1 MSYIKLDESSMLPNL
16 TVIVVYGLYIINNNK
31 VSVYS
36 LSFFLLFILDWNG
49 LKYLLSTVVNN
60 CTNKTVFLF
69 FWRIND
75 RSRIIYILKIEFVL
89 DN

>member
-36 LSFFLLFILDWNG
+36 LSFFLLFVLDWNG

>member
-36 LSFFLLFILDWNG
+36 LSFFLLFVLDWNG
-49 LKYLLSTVVNN
+49 LKYLLSAVVNN
-60 CTNKTVFLF
+60 YTNKTVFLF

>member
-36 LSFFLLFILDWNG
+36 LSFFLLFVLDWTG
-49 LKYLLSTVVNN
+49 
-60 CTNKTVFLF
+60 
-69 FWRIND
+69 
-75 RSRIIYILKIEFVL
+75 
-89 DN
+89 

>member
-1 MSYIKLDESSMLPNL
+1 MLPNL

-36 LSFFLLFILDWNG
+36 LSFFLLFVLDWNG
-49 LKYLLSTVVNN
+49 LKYLLSAVVNN
-60 CTNKTVFLF
+60 CTNKIVFLF

>member
-36 LSFFLLFILDWNG
+36 LSFFLLFVLDWNG
-49 LKYLLSTVVNN
+49 LKYLLSAVVNN
-60 CTNKTVFLF
+60 CTNKIVFLF

>member
-36 LSFFLLFILDWNG
+36 LSFFLLFVLDWNG
-49 LKYLLSTVVNN
+49 LKYLLSAVVNN

-69 FWRIND
+69 FWRMND

>member
-1 MSYIKLDESSMLPNL
+1 MLPNL

-36 LSFFLLFILDWNG
+36 LSFFLLFVLDWNG